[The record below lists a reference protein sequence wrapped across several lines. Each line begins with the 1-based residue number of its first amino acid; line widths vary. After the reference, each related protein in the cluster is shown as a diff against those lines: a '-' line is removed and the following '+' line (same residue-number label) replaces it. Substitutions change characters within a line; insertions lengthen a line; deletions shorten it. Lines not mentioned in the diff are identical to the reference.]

1 LRRFK
6 GLNIQT
12 SSARLFENN
21 SSPGG
26 ILTAPGEIKNST
38 AERLKAD
45 WEQNFSG
52 KNVGR
57 VAVLGDGLKYEK
69 MALTA
74 VEGQL
79 IEQLKWS
86 AEIVCSTFH
95 VPPYKIGI
103 KDFPA
108 RMDLQAMNVEYYSQS
123 LQSLIEAAE
132 LCLDEGLN
140 TGNGLGVEFDIEGL
154 LRMDTC
160 HSGHGGKGCGWR
172 WH

>member
-1 LRRFK
+1 LRK
-6 GLNIQT
+6 
-12 SSARLFENN
+12 
-21 SSPGG
+21 
-26 ILTAPGEIKNST
+26 ST
-38 AERLKAD
+38 AQRLKDD

-154 LRMDTC
+154 LRMDTATQVTVEKDAVGAGIK
-160 HSGHGGKGCGWR
+160 SPNEARRSFELGPVTGGESPYLQ
-172 WH
+172 HAEF